1 MSIGLLPDQELLSP
15 LGDLAAVTPS
25 SQATPSLG
33 SPRSNRRTVS
43 VFWRV
48 EKRRVC
54 RQAFAP
60 ATDFLSLLRLPT
72 ATFLEDFHASQ

>member
-1 MSIGLLPDQELLSP
+1 LSIGLPPDQEPFSP

-25 SQATPSLG
+25 SQATPAIG
-33 SPRSNRRTVS
+33 SPRSNRKTVS
-43 VFWRV
+43 VFRRV

-54 RQAFAP
+54 HQVFAP

-72 ATFLEDFHASQ
+72 ATFLEDYHAPQ

>member
-1 MSIGLLPDQELLSP
+1 MFIGLPPDQELLSP
-15 LGDLAAVTPS
+15 LGDLDAVTPR

-33 SPRSNRRTVS
+33 SPRSNRRTVFVS
-43 VFWRV
+43 RRV

-72 ATFLEDFHASQ
+72 ATFLEDYHAPQ

>member
-1 MSIGLLPDQELLSP
+1 LSIGLPPDQELLSP

-33 SPRSNRRTVS
+33 SPRSNLRTVS

-60 ATDFLSLLRLPT
+60 TTDFLSLLRLPT
-72 ATFLEDFHASQ
+72 ATFLEDYHASQ